1 MTSACSPNDL
11 ASQQLGAYLDALAAA
26 TPAPGGGSAAG
37 VAGAMGAAL
46 VEMVAGL
53 SLAKSGAQGG
63 EHSAMQQAALERARS
78 VRVEL
83 LQLADDDA
91 VAYGAFMEAL
101 KLPKGSDDERAART
115 FAISAAAQRAAE
127 VPLAT
132 LRATV
137 AVAEAAR
144 SIQDKSLL
152 AAASDLE
159 VAARFARAAGESAAE
174 NVEANLP
181 YIDDPQTRAEIA
193 SQTSAAL
200 TALHRATPQ

>member
-1 MTSACSPNDL
+1 MMNLSTTS
-11 ASQQLGAYLDALAAA
+11 LGDYLDALAAA

-53 SLAKSGAQGG
+53 SLVKSGAGG
-63 EHSAMQQAALERARS
+63 TEHSGLQRAAIERAREA
-78 VRVEL
+78 RLDL
-83 LQLADDDA
+83 LQLAHDDA
-91 VAYGAFMEAL
+91 AAYGAFMDAL
-101 KLPKGSDDERAART
+101 KLPKATDDQRIART
-115 FAISAAAQRAAE
+115 VAISAAAQRAAE

-132 LRATV
+132 LRAAV

-144 SIQDKSLL
+144 SILEKSLL

-181 YIDDPQTRAEIA
+181 YIEDPQTRAEIA

-200 TALHRATPQ
+200 TALHRAMPQ

>member
-1 MTSACSPNDL
+1 MTHLSTTSL
-11 ASQQLGAYLDALAAA
+11 TSYLDALAAA

-37 VAGAMGAAL
+37 IAGAMGAAL

-53 SLAKSGAQGG
+53 SLAKPDANGA
-63 EHSAMQQAALERARS
+63 EHSGLQRAAIERARGA
-78 VRVEL
+78 RVNL
-83 LQLADDDA
+83 LQLAEDDA

-101 KLPKGSDDERAART
+101 KLPKSSDEERSART
-115 FAISAAAQRAAE
+115 AAISAAAQRAAE

-132 LRATV
+132 LRAAV

-144 SIQDKSLL
+144 SILEKSLV

>member
-1 MTSACSPNDL
+1 MTHLSTSSL
-11 ASQQLGAYLDALAAA
+11 ASYLDALAAA

-37 VAGAMGAAL
+37 IAGAMGAAL

-53 SLAKSGAQGG
+53 SLAKSDAADAELSGLQR
-63 EHSAMQQAALERARS
+63 AALERARS
-78 VRVEL
+78 ARIDL
-83 LQLADDDA
+83 LQLAEDDA

-101 KLPKGSDDERAART
+101 KLPKSSDDERAART
-115 FAISAAAQRAAE
+115 SAISAAAQRAAE

-159 VAARFARAAGESAAE
+159 VAGRFARASGESAAE

>member
-1 MTSACSPNDL
+1 MTHLSTTSL
-11 ASQQLGAYLDALAAA
+11 ISYLDALAAA

-37 VAGAMGAAL
+37 VTGAMGAAL

-53 SLAKSGAQGG
+53 SLAKLGAQGG
-63 EHSAMQQAALERARS
+63 EHSALQQAALEHARS
-78 VRVEL
+78 ARAEL
-83 LQLADDDA
+83 LQLAEDDA

-101 KLPKGSDDERAART
+101 KLPKSSDDERAART
-115 FAISAAAQRAAE
+115 SAISAAAQRAAE

-159 VAARFARAAGESAAE
+159 VAARFARASGESAAE

>member
-1 MTSACSPNDL
+1 MTHLSTTSL
-11 ASQQLGAYLDALAAA
+11 ASYLDALASA

-53 SLAKSGAQGG
+53 SLVKSGAMGD
-63 EHSAMQQAALERARS
+63 EHSGLQRTALERARS
-78 VRVEL
+78 ARAEL

-91 VAYGAFMEAL
+91 AAYGAFTEAL
-101 KLPKGSDDERAART
+101 KLPKSSDDERTART
-115 FAISAAAQRAAE
+115 FAISTAAQRAAE

-144 SIQDKSLL
+144 SILDKSLL

-193 SQTSAAL
+193 SQTNAAL

>member
-1 MTSACSPNDL
+1 MTHLSTTS
-11 ASQQLGAYLDALAAA
+11 LGDYLDALAAA

-37 VAGAMGAAL
+37 VAGAMAAAL

-53 SLAKSGAQGG
+53 SLAKSGAAGA
-63 EHSAMQQAALERARS
+63 EHSELQRTAIERARGA
-78 VRVEL
+78 RVDL
-83 LQLADDDA
+83 LQLAEDDA

-101 KLPKGSDDERAART
+101 KLPKATDDERTART
-115 FAISAAAQRAAE
+115 AAISAAAQRAAE

-159 VAARFARAAGESAAE
+159 VAARFARASGESAAE

-181 YIDDPQTRAEIA
+181 YIEDPQTRAEIA
-193 SQTSAAL
+193 SQASAAL

>member
-1 MTSACSPNDL
+1 MTHLSTTS
-11 ASQQLGAYLDALAAA
+11 LGDYLDALAAA

-37 VAGAMGAAL
+37 VAGAMAAAL

-53 SLAKSGAQGG
+53 SLAKSGAAGA
-63 EHSAMQQAALERARS
+63 EHSELQRTAIERARGA
-78 VRVEL
+78 RVDL
-83 LQLADDDA
+83 LQLAEDDA

-101 KLPKGSDDERAART
+101 KLPKATDDERTART
-115 FAISAAAQRAAE
+115 AAISAAAQRAAE

-159 VAARFARAAGESAAE
+159 VAARFARASGESAAE

>member
-1 MTSACSPNDL
+1 MTHLSTSSL
-11 ASQQLGAYLDALAAA
+11 ASYLDALAAA

-37 VAGAMGAAL
+37 IAGAMGAAL

-53 SLAKSGAQGG
+53 SLAKSDAADAELSGLQR
-63 EHSAMQQAALERARS
+63 AALERARS
-78 VRVEL
+78 ARIDL
-83 LQLADDDA
+83 LQLAEDDA

-101 KLPKGSDDERAART
+101 KLPKSSDDERAART
-115 FAISAAAQRAAE
+115 SAISAAAQRAAE

-159 VAARFARAAGESAAE
+159 VAARFARASGESAAE

>member
-1 MTSACSPNDL
+1 MTHLSTTSL
-11 ASQQLGAYLDALAAA
+11 ASYLDALASA

-53 SLAKSGAQGG
+53 SLVKSGAMGD
-63 EHSAMQQAALERARS
+63 EHSGLQRTALERARS
-78 VRVEL
+78 ARAEL

-91 VAYGAFMEAL
+91 AAYGAFMEAL
-101 KLPKGSDDERAART
+101 KLPKSSDDERTART
-115 FAISAAAQRAAE
+115 FAISTAAQRAAE

-144 SIQDKSLL
+144 SIMDKSLL

-159 VAARFARAAGESAAE
+159 VAARFARASGESAAE

>member
-1 MTSACSPNDL
+1 MTHLSTTSL
-11 ASQQLGAYLDALAAA
+11 ASYLDALASA

-53 SLAKSGAQGG
+53 SLVKSGAMGD
-63 EHSAMQQAALERARS
+63 EHSGLQRTALERARS
-78 VRVEL
+78 ARAEL

-91 VAYGAFMEAL
+91 AAYGAFMEAL
-101 KLPKGSDDERAART
+101 KLPKSSDDERTART
-115 FAISAAAQRAAE
+115 FAISTAAQRAAE

-144 SIQDKSLL
+144 SILDKSLL

>member
-1 MTSACSPNDL
+1 MTHLSTTSL
-11 ASQQLGAYLDALAAA
+11 ASYLDALAAA

-63 EHSAMQQAALERARS
+63 EHSALQQAVLERARS
-78 VRVEL
+78 ARAEL

-101 KLPKGSDDERAART
+101 KLPKSSDDERTART
-115 FAISAAAQRAAE
+115 SAISTAAQRAAE

-132 LRATV
+132 LRAVV

-144 SIQDKSLL
+144 SILDKSLL

>member
-1 MTSACSPNDL
+1 MTHLSTTSL
-11 ASQQLGAYLDALAAA
+11 TSYLDALAAA

-37 VAGAMGAAL
+37 VTGAMGAAL

-53 SLAKSGAQGG
+53 SLAKLGAQGG
-63 EHSAMQQAALERARS
+63 EHSALQQASLERARS
-78 VRVEL
+78 ARAEL
-83 LQLADDDA
+83 LQLAEDDA

-101 KLPKGSDDERAART
+101 KLPKSSDDERAART
-115 FAISAAAQRAAE
+115 SAISAAAQRAAE

-159 VAARFARAAGESAAE
+159 VAARFARASGESAAE

>member
-1 MTSACSPNDL
+1 MTHLSTTS
-11 ASQQLGAYLDALAAA
+11 LGGYLDALAAA

-53 SLAKSGAQGG
+53 SLAKSDAAGA
-63 EHSAMQQAALERARS
+63 EHSGLQRTALERARS
-78 VRVEL
+78 ARVEL

-91 VAYGAFMEAL
+91 VAYGGFMEAL
-101 KLPKGSDDERAART
+101 RLPKGSDDERAART
-115 FAISAAAQRAAE
+115 AAISAAAQRAAE

-144 SIQDKSLL
+144 SILDKSLL

-159 VAARFARAAGESAAE
+159 VAARFARASGESAAE

>member
-1 MTSACSPNDL
+1 MTHLSTTSL
-11 ASQQLGAYLDALAAA
+11 TSYLDALAAA
-26 TPAPGGGSAAG
+26 SPAPGGGSAAG
-37 VAGAMGAAL
+37 VTGAMGAAL

-63 EHSAMQQAALERARS
+63 EHSALQQAALERARS
-78 VRVEL
+78 ARAEL
-83 LQLADDDA
+83 LQLAEDDA
-91 VAYGAFMEAL
+91 VAYGAFMDAL
-101 KLPKGSDDERAART
+101 KLPKSSDDERAART
-115 FAISAAAQRAAE
+115 SAISAAAQRAAE

-159 VAARFARAAGESAAE
+159 VAARFARASGESAAE

-193 SQTSAAL
+193 NQTSAAL

>member
-1 MTSACSPNDL
+1 
-11 ASQQLGAYLDALAAA
+11 
-26 TPAPGGGSAAG
+26 
-37 VAGAMGAAL
+37 MGAAL

-53 SLAKSGAQGG
+53 SLAKPDANGA
-63 EHSAMQQAALERARS
+63 EHSGLQRAAIERARGA
-78 VRVEL
+78 RVDL
-83 LQLADDDA
+83 LQLAEDDA
-91 VAYGAFMEAL
+91 VAYDAFMEAL
-101 KLPKGSDDERAART
+101 KLPKSSDEERSART
-115 FAISAAAQRAAE
+115 AAISAAAQRAAE

-132 LRATV
+132 LRAAV

-144 SIQDKSLL
+144 SILEKSLV

>member
-1 MTSACSPNDL
+1 MTNLSTTSL
-11 ASQQLGAYLDALAAA
+11 ASYLDALAAA

-53 SLAKSGAQGG
+53 SLAKSGAAGA
-63 EHSAMQQAALERARS
+63 EHSALQQAALERARGA
-78 VRVEL
+78 RVEL
-83 LQLADDDA
+83 LQLSDDDA
-91 VAYGAFMEAL
+91 VAYGAFTEAL
-101 KLPKGSDDERAART
+101 KLPKSSDEERVTRIST
-115 FAISAAAQRAAE
+115 ISAAAQRAAE
-127 VPLAT
+127 VPLAI

-137 AVAEAAR
+137 AVAEAGR
-144 SIQDKSLL
+144 SMLDRSLL

-159 VAARFARAAGESAAE
+159 VAARFARASGESAAE

>member
-1 MTSACSPNDL
+1 MTHLSTTSL
-11 ASQQLGAYLDALAAA
+11 ASYLDALASA

-37 VAGAMGAAL
+37 IAGAMGAAL

-53 SLAKSGAQGG
+53 SLTKSGAAGA
-63 EHSAMQQAALERARS
+63 EHNGLQRTALERARS
-78 VRVEL
+78 ARIEL
-83 LQLADDDA
+83 LQLAADDA

-101 KLPKGSDDERAART
+101 KLPKGSDDERTART
-115 FAISAAAQRAAE
+115 SAISAAAQRAAE

-144 SIQDKSLL
+144 SMLDKSLL

-159 VAARFARAAGESAAE
+159 VAARFARASGESAAE

>member
-1 MTSACSPNDL
+1 MTHLSTSSL
-11 ASQQLGAYLDALAAA
+11 ASYLDALAAA

-37 VAGAMGAAL
+37 IAGAMGAAL

-53 SLAKSGAQGG
+53 SLAKSDAADAELSGLQR
-63 EHSAMQQAALERARS
+63 AALERARS
-78 VRVEL
+78 ARIDL
-83 LQLADDDA
+83 LQLAEDDA

-101 KLPKGSDDERAART
+101 KLPKTTDDERTARVS
-115 FAISAAAQRAAE
+115 AISAAAQRAAE

-159 VAARFARAAGESAAE
+159 VAGRFARASGESAAE

>member
-1 MTSACSPNDL
+1 MTHLSTTSL
-11 ASQQLGAYLDALAAA
+11 ASYLDALASA

-53 SLAKSGAQGG
+53 SLVKSGAMGD
-63 EHSAMQQAALERARS
+63 EHSGLQRTALERARS
-78 VRVEL
+78 ARAEL

-91 VAYGAFMEAL
+91 AAYGAFMEAL
-101 KLPKGSDDERAART
+101 KLPKSSDDERTART
-115 FAISAAAQRAAE
+115 FAISTAAQRAAE

-144 SIQDKSLL
+144 SIMDKSLL

>member
-1 MTSACSPNDL
+1 
-11 ASQQLGAYLDALAAA
+11 
-26 TPAPGGGSAAG
+26 
-37 VAGAMGAAL
+37 MGAAL

-53 SLAKSGAQGG
+53 SLAKVDAAGPNHTELQR
-63 EHSAMQQAALERARS
+63 AALERARNA
-78 VRVEL
+78 RTDL
-83 LQLADDDA
+83 LQLAEDDA
-91 VAYGAFMEAL
+91 VAYAAFMEAL
-101 KLPKGSDDERAART
+101 KLPKATDDERTARSA
-115 FAISAAAQRAAE
+115 AISVAAQRAAE

-132 LRATV
+132 LRAAV

-144 SIQDKSLL
+144 GMHDKSLL

-181 YIDDPQTRAEIA
+181 YIDDPRTRAEIA

>member
-1 MTSACSPNDL
+1 MTHLSTTSL
-11 ASQQLGAYLDALAAA
+11 ASYLDALAAA

-63 EHSAMQQAALERARS
+63 EHSAMQKAVLERARS
-78 VRVEL
+78 ARAEL
-83 LQLADDDA
+83 LQLAKDDA

-101 KLPKGSDDERAART
+101 KLPKSSDDERTART
-115 FAISAAAQRAAE
+115 SAISTAAQRAAE

-144 SIQDKSLL
+144 SIMDKSLL